1 MGLPIVHDTGGTKYH
16 QLQCRKAGMS
26 EDQCVSSGGS
36 VKWLYPGAET
46 ADQGKPS

>member
-1 MGLPIVHDTGGTKYH
+1 
-16 QLQCRKAGMS
+16 MS